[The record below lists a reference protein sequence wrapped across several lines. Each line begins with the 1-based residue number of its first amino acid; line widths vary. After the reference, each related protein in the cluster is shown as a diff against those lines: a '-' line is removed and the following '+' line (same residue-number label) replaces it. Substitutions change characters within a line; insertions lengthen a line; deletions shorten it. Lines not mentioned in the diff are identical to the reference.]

1 MAAERYRNGP
11 AGASPR
17 VSATAGAAATGA
29 APGGAAPA
37 GAAPSRASPSGGARA
52 AQASLI
58 IPLAPHFRSYGLP
71 WEIDPEEQ
79 QRLKRLIIAGLLTL
93 LLLGLV
99 LPYIHLPPVLEAS
112 SEAVPERL
120 ARLMVQQRPKPPA
133 PVARPKPEV
142 KPVPKPVVVPKPVDL
157 TAQARRKAE
166 REIRTVQDQLAD
178 LRREMDPAA
187 LGQTR
192 NLQGAVGQ
200 DSHAERSL
208 IASKA
213 DAGSGAYITTASA
226 SRGFGGGAGALTG
239 RQAAQVSSRIAQA
252 ASAEQQVARGGSG
265 RASRSEEEIALVFDR
280 NKSAIYA
287 LYGRALREQPDLQ
300 GKLVLQFTIAPS
312 GEVTECRVLSSELHD
327 PDLERK
333 IVALVE
339 LFRFEAKDVAPIT
352 TTKPI
357 EFIPAG

>member
-1 MAAERYRNGP
+1 M
-11 AGASPR
+11 
-17 VSATAGAAATGA
+17 
-29 APGGAAPA
+29 
-37 GAAPSRASPSGGARA
+37 
-52 AQASLI
+52 I
-58 IPLAPHFRSYGLP
+58 IPLAPYFRSYGLP
-71 WEIDPEEQ
+71 WEIDAEEQ

-93 LLLGLV
+93 LLLGLI
-99 LPYIHLPPVLEAS
+99 LPLIHLPALIEAP
-112 SEAVPERL
+112 EAVPVRL

-133 PVARPKPEV
+133 PVARPKREV
-142 KPVPKPVVVPKPVDL
+142 KPVPKPVVAPKPVDRA
-157 TAQARRKAE
+157 AQALRKAQHSGLLKY
-166 REIRTVQDQLAD
+166 QDELAD
-178 LRREMDPAA
+178 LRRDVDLAP

-192 NLQGAVGQ
+192 NLEGAVGQ

-226 SRGFGGGAGALTG
+226 SRGFGSGAGALTG
-239 RQAAQVSSRIAQA
+239 HQAAQVTSRIAQA
-252 ASAEQQVARGGSG
+252 ATAEQVSRGGSG

-312 GEVTECRVLSSELHD
+312 GEVTECHVVSSELHD

-339 LFRFEAKDVAPIT
+339 LFRFEPKDVAPIT

-357 EFIPAG
+357 DFIPAS